1 LTSRAAIIKNATF
14 RREEH
19 VPKPVSGV
27 SPVSQIQHA
36 TIDSGPL
43 TGLINPDS
51 RSYAFNSYY
60 VRDSVELLSGS
71 LGRQLKGTVQLLLTS
86 PPFPLND
93 KKRYGNKVGK
103 EYLEWFSHLATI
115 WSPLLTPTGSI
126 VVELGNAWEPGRPV
140 QSLLPLKAMLG
151 FVEAPDA
158 DLRLCQEFVCHN
170 PARLPTPAQW
180 VTVEHIRAIDSF
192 THIWWMSRSD
202 KPKSNTRQVLR
213 PYSSS
218 MKELL
223 ARGTYDAGKRP
234 SGHTIGKTSFLKDN
248 GGSLPHNV
256 LGVDPEDPQDAISL
270 LSASNT
276 ASTDYFSR
284 RCRELGLT
292 PHPARMSSKLAEFFI
307 RFLTEPGDL
316 VLDPFAGSNTTG
328 ACAQK
333 LGRNWISIEIDPEYK
348 RQADI
353 RLENLERCDRAV
365 VGGGTH
371 GNS

>member
-1 LTSRAAIIKNATF
+1 MRKSVGK
-14 RREEH
+14 
-19 VPKPVSGV
+19 V
-27 SPVSQIQHA
+27 SPVSRTQRAMIS
-36 TIDSGPL
+36 SGPL
-43 TGLINPDS
+43 SCPPNPDAQS
-51 RSYAFNSYY
+51 CAFDSYN
-60 VRDSVELLSGS
+60 VGDSVELLSGS
-71 LGRQLKGTVQLLLTS
+71 LGQQLKGTVQLLLTS

-93 KKRYGNKVGK
+93 KKRYGNKMGN

-126 VVELGNAWEPGRPV
+126 VVELGNAWEPGRPI
-140 QSLLPLKAMLG
+140 QSLLPLKAVLS
-151 FVEAPDA
+151 FVEAPNA

-180 VTVEHIRAIDSF
+180 VTVEHIRAVDSF
-192 THIWWMSRSD
+192 THVWWMSCSD

-223 ARGTYDAGKRP
+223 AKGTYNAGKRP

-256 LGVDPEDPQDAISL
+256 LGVDPEDPQEAINL
-270 LSASNT
+270 LSVSNT
-276 ASTDYFSR
+276 ASTDHFSR

-333 LGRNWISIEIDPEYK
+333 LDRHWISIEVDREYE
-348 RQADI
+348 RQAEI
-353 RLENLERCDRAV
+353 RLENPERCDQPKVR
-365 VGGGTH
+365 GGTH

>member
-1 LTSRAAIIKNATF
+1 
-14 RREEH
+14 
-19 VPKPVSGV
+19 VPKPVSGESSV
-27 SPVSQIQHA
+27 PHTQHA
-36 TIDSGPL
+36 TIDSSPL
-43 TGLINPDS
+43 TGQTNVNSQP
-51 RSYAFNSYY
+51 YACNSYY

-71 LGRQLKGTVQLLLTS
+71 LGQQLKGTVQLLLTS

-93 KKRYGNKVGK
+93 KKRYGNKMGN

-140 QSLLPLKAMLG
+140 QSLLPLKAILS
-151 FVEAPDA
+151 FVEAPNA

-180 VTVEHIRAIDSF
+180 VTVEHIRAVDSF
-192 THIWWMSRSD
+192 THVWWMSRSD

-223 ARGTYDAGKRP
+223 AKGTYNAGKRP
-234 SGHTIGKTSFLKDN
+234 SGHAIGKTSFLKDN

-256 LGVDPEDPQDAISL
+256 LGVDPEDPQEAINL

-276 ASTDYFSR
+276 TSTDYFSR

-328 ACAQK
+328 AYAQK
-333 LGRNWISIEIDPEYK
+333 LDRQWISIEVDREYE
-348 RQADI
+348 RQAEI
-353 RLENLERCDRAV
+353 RLENPERCDQPKVR
-365 VGGGTH
+365 GGTH